1 MSLKVLGISTS
12 PRRDGNSDLLLRQAL
27 SGAQQA
33 GSVVEYLRLCDYR
46 IEGCRECYNCS
57 ATGVCSTKDDY
68 QPILDKMLEA
78 DRLILATPVF
88 FMTVSAQ
95 AKLLIDRGQ
104 CLWVRHT
111 VLHKPLFEPKRDR
124 RGLLIA
130 VGGSRSRKQFDCV
143 RQPVQSCFQYLE
155 VDYVGFDV
163 PNVWV
168 VGYGL
173 YVNTLAYIYLRL
185 LGQDARAQQFCE
197 LMGRFTVKGEAQ
209 QRHVHEGL
217 VLRYKP
223 YYAMWSYKV
232 HRSERFD
239 LVGNSLA
246 ILSGI
251 ASQTRANQLIG
262 WIEKQCRAL
271 RQIGQLVGDLPPCL
285 FPYIKP
291 QDPDWHQRYAKYNR
305 PGEYH
310 NGGIWPFACGLYVA
324 ALVAAGRQ
332 RLAQDKLA
340 ALTELVRPARTAD
353 VEFGFNEWFA
363 ATDPAPRGQDW
374 QTWSAAI
381 YLYAAE
387 CVRTKTTPFFD
398 QIRSAPSTVAH

>member
-68 QPILDKMLEA
+68 QPILDRMLEA

-130 VGGSRSRKQFDCV
+130 VGGSRSRKQFECV

-155 VDYVGFDV
+155 VDYLGSLCINQVDEKGAILKRPDALDQAFRL
-163 PNVWV
+163 
-168 VGYGL
+168 G
-173 YVNTLAYIYLRL
+173 RL
-185 LGQDARAQQFCE
+185 L
-197 LMGRFTVKGEAQ
+197 
-209 QRHVHEGL
+209 
-217 VLRYKP
+217 
-223 YYAMWSYKV
+223 
-232 HRSERFD
+232 
-239 LVGNSLA
+239 
-246 ILSGI
+246 
-251 ASQTRANQLIG
+251 ASTDTPLPKRPIK
-262 WIEKQCRAL
+262 IEM
-271 RQIGQLVGDLPPCL
+271 
-285 FPYIKP
+285 F
-291 QDPDWHQRYAKYNR
+291 
-305 PGEYH
+305 
-310 NGGIWPFACGLYVA
+310 
-324 ALVAAGRQ
+324 
-332 RLAQDKLA
+332 
-340 ALTELVRPARTAD
+340 
-353 VEFGFNEWFA
+353 
-363 ATDPAPRGQDW
+363 
-374 QTWSAAI
+374 
-381 YLYAAE
+381 
-387 CVRTKTTPFFD
+387 
-398 QIRSAPSTVAH
+398 